1 MFFLATPLPPSREH
15 VNFRA
20 RKKSYRTVIMR
31 IIEKSFTAK
40 ENGVAGFLSYP
51 ERSESGPALF
61 LIHPKGGLGEY
72 IKTETRKFA
81 KLGYT
86 TFAVNV
92 FEQLG
97 YPEPTHIVTGS
108 QIQAKTP
115 DPEFTRVLT
124 EGWRFLLKQPQ
135 VNKDRV
141 AVCGYCMGGRI
152 AIHFVAATPEVR
164 AFVGY
169 YPTVRDEPETP
180 LRPIHPSVN
189 ARKIRCPSINLYG
202 ADDVTTVLPVQEKMW
217 QAFKENGQPLEWHF
231 FPFGGHGYVDPGAP
245 GYNAHAADLSWPLV
259 VDFLERH
266 LKWTSPEVHN
276 PNV

>member
-1 MFFLATPLPPSREH
+1 
-15 VNFRA
+15 
-20 RKKSYRTVIMR
+20 MR
-31 IIEKSFTAK
+31 IIEKAFSTK
-40 ENGVAGFLSYP
+40 EHGVAGYLSYP
-51 ERSESGPALF
+51 ERSEPGPALF

-86 TFAVNV
+86 TFAINV

-124 EGWRFLLKQPQ
+124 EGWRFLLKQLT

-152 AIHFVAATPEVR
+152 AIHFVASTPEVR

-180 LRPIHPSVN
+180 LRPVHPSVS

-202 ADDVTTVLPVQEKMW
+202 ADDITTVIPVQEKMW

-259 VDFLERH
+259 ADFLERH
-266 LKWTSPEVHN
+266 LKWNSPQVEN
-276 PNV
+276 PNLPA

>member
-1 MFFLATPLPPSREH
+1 
-15 VNFRA
+15 
-20 RKKSYRTVIMR
+20 MR
-31 IIEKSFTAK
+31 IIEKAFSTK
-40 ENGVAGFLSYP
+40 EHGVAGFLSYP
-51 ERSESGPALF
+51 ERAEPGPALF

-86 TFAVNV
+86 TFAINV

-97 YPEPTHIVTGS
+97 YPEPTHIVSGS

-124 EGWRFLLKQPQ
+124 EGWRFLLSQPN
-135 VNKDRV
+135 VNKQRV

-180 LRPIHPSVN
+180 LRPVHPTVA

-217 QAFKENGQPLEWHF
+217 QAFKENSQPLEW
-231 FPFGGHGYVDPGAP
+231 P
-245 GYNAHAADLSWPLV
+245 LSVRRAWL
-259 VDFLERH
+259 R
-266 LKWTSPEVHN
+266 
-276 PNV
+276 

>member
-1 MFFLATPLPPSREH
+1 
-15 VNFRA
+15 
-20 RKKSYRTVIMR
+20 MR
-31 IIEKSFTAK
+31 IIEKAFATK
-40 ENGVAGFLSYP
+40 EHGVAGFLAYP
-51 ERSESGPALF
+51 ERTEPGSALF

-86 TFAVNV
+86 TLAINV

-97 YPEPTHIVTGS
+97 FPAATHIETGS
-108 QIQAKTP
+108 QIQAKTA

-124 EGWRFLLKQPQ
+124 EGWRFLLSQPH
-135 VNKDRV
+135 VNRQRV

-169 YPTVRDEPETP
+169 YPTVRNEPETP
-180 LRPIHPSVN
+180 LRPVHPSKAVQ
-189 ARKIRCPSINLYG
+189 KIRCPSINLYG

-217 QAFKENGQPLEWHF
+217 QAVKE
-231 FPFGGHGYVDPGAP
+231 
-245 GYNAHAADLSWPLV
+245 
-259 VDFLERH
+259 
-266 LKWTSPEVHN
+266 K
-276 PNV
+276 

>member
-1 MFFLATPLPPSREH
+1 
-15 VNFRA
+15 
-20 RKKSYRTVIMR
+20 MR
-31 IIEKSFTAK
+31 IIEQAFNK
-40 ENGVAGFLSYP
+40 EKDGVAGFLSFP
-51 ERSESGPALF
+51 ERSAPGPALF

-81 KLGYT
+81 RLGYT
-86 TFAVNV
+86 TFAINV

-97 YPEPTHIVTGS
+97 FPAATHIETGS

-124 EGWRFLLKQPQ
+124 EGWRFLLAQPS
-135 VNKDRV
+135 VNKQRV

-152 AIHFVAATPEVR
+152 AIHFVAATPDVR

-180 LRPIHPSVN
+180 LRPIHPSKAVQ
-189 ARKIRCPSINLYG
+189 KFRCPSINLYG

-217 QAFKENGQPLEWHF
+217 QAFKENGQSLEWHF

-245 GYNAHAADLSWPLV
+245 GYNAHTADLSWPLV
-259 VDFLERH
+259 EDFLERH
-266 LKWTSPEVHN
+266 LKWSSPEVKN
-276 PNV
+276 PNLPA

>member
-1 MFFLATPLPPSREH
+1 
-15 VNFRA
+15 
-20 RKKSYRTVIMR
+20 MR
-31 IIEKSFTAK
+31 IVEQAFTKEK
-40 ENGVAGFLSYP
+40 NGVAGYLSTP
-51 ERSESGPALF
+51 ERTAPGPALL

-81 KLGYT
+81 RLGYT
-86 TFAVNV
+86 TFAINV

-97 YPEPTHIVTGS
+97 FPAATHIETGS

-124 EGWRFLLKQPQ
+124 EGWRFLLAQPN
-135 VNKDRV
+135 VNKQRV

-152 AIHFVAATPEVR
+152 AIHFVAATPDVR

-180 LRPIHPSVN
+180 LRPIHPSKAVQ
-189 ARKIRCPSINLYG
+189 KFRCPSINLYG

-217 QAFKENGQPLEWHF
+217 QAFKENGQSLEWHF
-231 FPFGGHGYVDPGAP
+231 FSFGGHGYVDPGAP
-245 GYNAHAADLSWPLV
+245 GYNAHTADLSWPLV
-259 VDFLERH
+259 EDFLERH
-266 LKWTSPEVHN
+266 LKWGSPEVKN
-276 PNV
+276 PNLPA

>member
-1 MFFLATPLPPSREH
+1 
-15 VNFRA
+15 
-20 RKKSYRTVIMR
+20 MR
-31 IIEKSFTAK
+31 IIERAFSTK
-40 ENGVAGFLSYP
+40 EHGVAGFLSYP
-51 ERSESGPALF
+51 ERQEPGPALF

-86 TFAVNV
+86 TFAINV

-108 QIQAKTP
+108 QIQAKTA

-124 EGWRFLLKQPQ
+124 EGWRFLLKQPN

-152 AIHFVAATPEVR
+152 AIHFVAAMPEVR

-169 YPTVRDEPETP
+169 YPTVRAEPDSP
-180 LRPIHPSVN
+180 LRPVHPSVS
-189 ARKIRCPSINLYG
+189 ARKIRCPSIILYG
-202 ADDVTTVLPVQEKMW
+202 ADDVTTVLPVQEQMW
-217 QAFKENGQPLEWHF
+217 QAFKENRLPLEWHF

-259 VDFLERH
+259 TDFLERH
-266 LKWTSPEVHN
+266 LKWSSPEVVN
-276 PNV
+276 PNLPA